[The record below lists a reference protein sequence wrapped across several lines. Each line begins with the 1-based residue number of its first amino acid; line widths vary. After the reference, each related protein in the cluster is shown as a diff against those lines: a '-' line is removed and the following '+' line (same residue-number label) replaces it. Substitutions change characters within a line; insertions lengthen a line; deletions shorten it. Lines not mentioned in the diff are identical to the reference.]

1 MVIFQNR
8 KKMRFMDKSL
18 VDFVNKKLDEGAGE
32 RRFNVGTS
40 DVVVKHMFDAII
52 KQLVEQINNTP
63 VPIHRDRNYANYI
76 IDDGK
81 IIYKTKEK
89 K

>member
-1 MVIFQNR
+1 MNIPKQ
-8 KKMRFMDKSL
+8 L
-18 VDFVNKKLDEGAGE
+18 
-32 RRFNVGTS
+32 
-40 DVVVKHMFDAII
+40 FDAIM

-81 IIYKTKEK
+81 IIYKTKENDGK
-89 K
+89 FQNKDIN